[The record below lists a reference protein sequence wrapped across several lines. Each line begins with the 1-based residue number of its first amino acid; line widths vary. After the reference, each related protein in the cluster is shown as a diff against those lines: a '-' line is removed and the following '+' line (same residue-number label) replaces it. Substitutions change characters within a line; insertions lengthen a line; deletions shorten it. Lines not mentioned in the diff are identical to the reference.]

1 MTWLKRLEAMITAVD
16 TNIIL
21 DILIPDEPFG
31 PSSKA
36 LLDHHVSSGQLI
48 MCEVVYAELAARFRS
63 ENELKAFLVE
73 TGMRLTYSNEKSLY
87 LAGTRWA
94 AYARKDNK
102 DLVSCSRCGNTF
114 GVACPQCKT
123 PFAKRLHVLADFL
136 IGAHA
141 LTHADCIISRDLGV
155 YKTYF
160 RDLRVVST
168 M

>member
-1 MTWLKRLEAMITAVD
+1 MITAVD

-21 DILIPDEPFG
+21 DLLIPDEPFSL
-31 PSSKA
+31 SSKA
-36 LLDHHVSSGQLI
+36 LLDRHVSIGQLI
-48 MCEVVYAELAARFRS
+48 MCEVVYAELAARFNS
-63 ENELKAFLVE
+63 QNELTAFLME
-73 TGMRLTYSNEKSLY
+73 TGIRLTYSNEKSLY
-87 LAGTRWA
+87 LAVTQWA
-94 AYARKDNK
+94 EYARKGNK

-123 PFAKRLHVLADFL
+123 PFVKRLHVLADFL

-160 RDLRVVST
+160 RDLKVVSS

>member
-1 MTWLKRLEAMITAVD
+1 MITAVD

-21 DILIPDEPFG
+21 DILIPDEPFSL
-31 PSSKA
+31 SSKA
-36 LLDHHVSSGQLI
+36 LLDHHVSIGQLI
-48 MCEVVYAELAARFRS
+48 MCEVVYAELAARFLS
-63 ENELKAFLVE
+63 ENELKTFLME
-73 TGMRLTYSNEKSLY
+73 TGIRLTYSNEKSLY

-94 AYARKDNK
+94 EYVRKGNK
-102 DLVSCSRCGNTF
+102 DLVSCSTCDKTF
-114 GVACPQCKT
+114 GVGCPQCKT
-123 PFAKRLHVLADFL
+123 PFTKRLHVLADFL

-160 RDLRVVST
+160 RDLRVVSS

>member
-1 MTWLKRLEAMITAVD
+1 MITAVD

-21 DILIPDEPFG
+21 DILIPDEPFSL
-31 PSSKA
+31 SSKA
-36 LLDHHVSSGQLI
+36 LLDHHVSIGQLI

-63 ENELKAFLVE
+63 ENELKTFLME
-73 TGMRLTYSNEKSLY
+73 TGIRLTYSNEKSLY

-94 AYARKDNK
+94 EYARKSNK
-102 DLVSCSRCGNTF
+102 DLVSCSTCDKTF

-123 PFAKRLHVLADFL
+123 PFTKRLHVLADFL

-160 RDLRVVST
+160 RDLRVVSS